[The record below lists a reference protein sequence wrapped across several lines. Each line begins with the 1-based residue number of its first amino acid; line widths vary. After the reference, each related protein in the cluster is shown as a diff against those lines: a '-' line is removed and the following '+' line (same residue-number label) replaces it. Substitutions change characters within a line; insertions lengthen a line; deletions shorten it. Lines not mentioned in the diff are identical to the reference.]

1 MYKGIY
7 FVNTVS
13 RGIKMRMLLN
23 NWFQLKV
30 AFFYKA
36 KALHHTSLRLMAST
50 FSAWICYA
58 IAFFEKEKK
67 ILLTE
72 KAFVA
77 LFFSYSM
84 FEKRRGSTYDAL
96 QVIFTQKNGNRW
108 HCLCQYIYFNLCPVH
123 VIWTGRRMTNLVLN
137 VCFDFFSRHE
147 N

>member
-1 MYKGIY
+1 MIWTQG
-7 FVNTVS
+7 
-13 RGIKMRMLLN
+13 GL
-23 NWFQLKV
+23 
-30 AFFYKA
+30 FYKA

-50 FSAWICYA
+50 FPAWICYA

-77 LFFSYSM
+77 LFFSYSI

-108 HCLCQYIYFNLCPVH
+108 HCPETSLSIQFLEILIYVRFMSFGQGVECRIFGIVIFFNC
-123 VIWTGRRMTNLVLN
+123 GRVLQFGARYT
-137 VCFDFFSRHE
+137 VRKIVLKL
-147 N
+147 